1 MERKNYDHSTIDG
14 IDVDTEI
21 SLKEYGIAWVKNDT
35 DILFYYGIK
44 NGLNEYNECECIL
57 FDQCSISLD
66 TDIKS
71 NYDWAN
77 FDDVNDYIGGS
88 FFDQTIEFKIVD
100 LLNYYGY
107 ENVFGSSYGGGIT
120 YNEIIGEE

>member
-1 MERKNYDHSTIDG
+1 MKKFNINNLTG
-14 IDVDTEI
+14 VDCDAEI
-21 SLKEYGIAWVKNDT
+21 SLKDYGIAWIKNDT
-35 DILFYYGIK
+35 DILFYYYIE

-57 FDQCSISLD
+57 FDQCSISLN
-66 TDIKS
+66 TNIKS
-71 NYDWAN
+71 DYDWAN
-77 FDDVNDYIGGS
+77 FDDVNNYIGGG
-88 FFDQTIEFKIVD
+88 FFDQTIEFQIVD